1 MHRDCPEVAQRLH
14 RDCPDFAQKT
24 YDYICSN
31 PYSTIKEI
39 SEKLDISI
47 RTVNYHIAALKKA
60 ELIERIG
67 SDTSGHWIINNN

>member
-1 MHRDCPEVAQRLH
+1 MAQLLLMH

-39 SEKLDISI
+39 SKKLDISI

-60 ELIERIG
+60 GLIERIG
-67 SDTSGHWIINNN
+67 SDTSGHWIVNSN